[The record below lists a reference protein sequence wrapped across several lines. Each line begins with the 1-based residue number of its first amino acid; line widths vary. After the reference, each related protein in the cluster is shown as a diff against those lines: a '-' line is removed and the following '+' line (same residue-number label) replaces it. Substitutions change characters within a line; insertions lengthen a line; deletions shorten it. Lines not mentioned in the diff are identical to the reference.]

1 MLTSPA
7 VQLALDKQLAG
18 ELPPVTHQANDRIA
32 KMPLPMPTNR
42 SGRQGGP
49 LRTHMI
55 TPMPPGSSGVGRER
69 TSLAHTKR
77 PRRPRLGNGV
87 PPRVRE
93 PTDEP

>member
-7 VQLALDKQLAG
+7 VQLALYNQLAG
-18 ELPPVTHQANDRIA
+18 ELPPWTHQANDRIA

-42 SGRQGGP
+42 SGRPGDA

-55 TPMPPGSSGVGRER
+55 TPMPPGSSGEGRER

-77 PRRPRLGNGV
+77 PWRPRPGNGV

-93 PTDEP
+93 ATDEP